1 MASHGRRYASTR
13 IKMMKTYKNQVR
25 RANTKIRKLNK
36 SAYGG
41 ETNPAISQY
50 TENGSFPKARGMNI
64 NQLRR
69 FTSKAR
75 SFNRAETSTPKGA
88 KRVLHQTIRN
98 IFGGHGKTTEQEVQ
112 SMNNIEIYLDDP
124 EKGSRLIQKYFDV
137 FYKVKD
143 KLASMHVSNVSSDE
157 IMDAIKEVTSTSEL
171 IKHTS
176 HEISTHDIN
185 EDTTEVQVKIYFDLL
200 DSADLIDKVIDE
212 LGY

>member
-1 MASHGRRYASTR
+1 MASHGRRHASTR
-13 IKMMKTYKNQVR
+13 TKMIKNYKKQVR
-25 RANTKIRKLNK
+25 LANTKIRKLNK
-36 SAYGG
+36 GTYGG
-41 ETNPAISQY
+41 DINPAINQY

-69 FTSKAR
+69 FISKAR
-75 SFNRAETSTPKGA
+75 SFNHAETSTTKGA
-88 KRVLHQTIRN
+88 KRVMHQTIRN

-112 SMNNIEIYLDDP
+112 AMNNIEIYLDDP

-143 KLASMHVSNVSSDE
+143 KLASKHISNVSSDE

-176 HEISTHDIN
+176 HEISMRDIS
-185 EDTTEVQVKIYFDLL
+185 EDTTEIKETIYIDLL
-200 DSADLIDKVIDE
+200 DSAELIDKVIDD

>member
-1 MASHGRRYASTR
+1 MASHGRRYASLRT
-13 IKMMKTYKNQVR
+13 KMMKTYKNQVR

-36 SAYGG
+36 SVYGG
-41 ETNPAISQY
+41 KTNPAINHY
-50 TENGSFPKARGMNI
+50 TENGSFPNAKGMNI

-98 IFGGHGKTTEQEVQ
+98 IFGGHGQTTEQEVQ
-112 SMNNIEIYLDDP
+112 SMNNIEVFLDDP
-124 EKGSRLIQKYFDV
+124 DKGSRLIKKYFDV

-143 KLASMHVSNVSSDE
+143 KLASMHISNVSSDE
-157 IMDAIKEVTSTSEL
+157 IMDAIKEVTSSSEL
-171 IKHTS
+171 IKNTRD
-176 HEISTHDIN
+176 EISTRDISN
-185 EDTTEVQVKIYFDLL
+185 VVTEIKIKIYFDLL
-200 DSADLIDKVIDE
+200 DSAELIDKIIDQ

>member
-1 MASHGRRYASTR
+1 MASHGRRYASART
-13 IKMMKTYKNQVR
+13 KMMKTYKNQVR

-36 SAYGG
+36 SVYGG
-41 ETNPAISQY
+41 KTNPAINHY
-50 TENGSFPKARGMNI
+50 TENGIFPKAKGMNI

-98 IFGGHGKTTEQEVQ
+98 IFGGHGQTTEQEVQ
-112 SMNNIEIYLDDP
+112 SMNNIDVFLDDP
-124 EKGSRLIQKYFDV
+124 DKGSRLIKRYFDV

-143 KLASMHVSNVSSDE
+143 KLASMHISNVSSDE
-157 IMDAIKEVTSTSEL
+157 IMDAIKEVTSSSEL
-171 IKHTS
+171 IKNTRD
-176 HEISTHDIN
+176 EISTRDISN
-185 EDTTEVQVKIYFDLL
+185 VVTEIKIKIYFDLL
-200 DSADLIDKVIDE
+200 DSAELIDKIIDE

>member
-1 MASHGRRYASTR
+1 MVSHGRRYASART
-13 IKMMKTYKNQVR
+13 KMMKTYKNQVR

-36 SAYGG
+36 STYGG
-41 ETNPAISQY
+41 DTNPAINQY

-69 FTSKAR
+69 FTSKAK

-98 IFGGHGKTTEQEVQ
+98 IFGGHGQTTEQEVQ

-124 EKGSRLIQKYFDV
+124 EKGSLLIKKYFDV

-143 KLASMHVSNVSSDE
+143 KLASMHISNVSSDE
-157 IMDAIKEVTSTSEL
+157 IMDAIKEVTSTDEL
-171 IKHTS
+171 IKHTR
-176 HEISTHDIN
+176 HEISTHDIS
-185 EDTTEVQVKIYFDLL
+185 EDATEVQVKIYFDLL
-200 DSADLIDKVIDE
+200 DSAELIDKVIDE

>member
-1 MASHGRRYASTR
+1 MASHGRRYTSTR
-13 IKMMKTYKNQVR
+13 TKMMKTYKKQVR
-25 RANTKIRKLNK
+25 RANAKIRKLNK
-36 SAYGG
+36 GIYGG
-41 ETNPAISQY
+41 DINPAINHY
-50 TENGSFPKARGMNI
+50 TDNGSFPKAKGMNI

-69 FTSKAR
+69 FISKAR
-75 SFNRAETSTPKGA
+75 SFNRAETSTTKGA
-88 KRVLHQTIRN
+88 KRVMHQTIRN

-112 SMNNIEIYLDDP
+112 AMNNIEIYLDDP

-143 KLASMHVSNVSSDE
+143 KLASMHISNVSSDE

-176 HEISTHDIN
+176 HEISTRDIS
-185 EDTTEVQVKIYFDLL
+185 EDTTEIKETIYIDLL
-200 DSADLIDKVIDE
+200 DSAELIDKVIDQ

>member
-1 MASHGRRYASTR
+1 MASHGRRHASTR
-13 IKMMKTYKNQVR
+13 SKMRKIYKKQVR
-25 RANTKIRKLNK
+25 LANTKIRKLNK
-36 SAYGG
+36 GTYGG
-41 ETNPAISQY
+41 DINPAINQY
-50 TENGSFPKARGMNI
+50 TDNGTFPKAKGMNI

-75 SFNRAETSTPKGA
+75 SFNRAETSTTKGA
-88 KRVLHQTIRN
+88 KRVMHQTIRN
-98 IFGGHGKTTEQEVQ
+98 IFGGHGQTTEQEVQ

-124 EKGSRLIQKYFDV
+124 QTGSRLIQKYFDV

-143 KLASMHVSNVSSDE
+143 KLASKHISNVSSDE

-171 IKHTS
+171 IKHTRQ
-176 HEISTHDIN
+176 EISTHDIS

>member
-1 MASHGRRYASTR
+1 MASHGRRYASART
-13 IKMMKTYKNQVR
+13 KMMKTYKNQVR

-36 SAYGG
+36 STYGG
-41 ETNPAISQY
+41 DTNPAINHY
-50 TENGSFPKARGMNI
+50 TENGRFPKAKGMNI

-69 FTSKAR
+69 FTSKAK

-98 IFGGHGKTTEQEVQ
+98 IFGGHGQTTEQEVQ
-112 SMNNIEIYLDDP
+112 SMNNIEVYLDDP
-124 EKGSRLIQKYFDV
+124 EKGSLLIKKYFDV

-143 KLASMHVSNVSSDE
+143 KLASMHISNVSSDE
-157 IMDAIKEVTSTSEL
+157 IMDAIKEVTSTDEL
-171 IKHTS
+171 IKHTR
-176 HEISTHDIN
+176 HEISTHDIS

-200 DSADLIDKVIDE
+200 DSAELIDKVIDE

>member
-1 MASHGRRYASTR
+1 MASHGRRHASART
-13 IKMMKTYKNQVR
+13 KMMKIYKKQVR

-36 SAYGG
+36 GIYGG
-41 ETNPAISQY
+41 AINPAINQY

-75 SFNRAETSTPKGA
+75 SFNHAETSTTKGA
-88 KRVLHQTIRN
+88 KRVMHQTIRN
-98 IFGGHGKTTEQEVQ
+98 IFGGHGQTTEEEVRT
-112 SMNNIEIYLDDP
+112 MNNIEIFYDDP
-124 EKGSRLIQKYFDV
+124 EKGSRLIKKYFDV

-143 KLASMHVSNVSSDE
+143 KLASMHISNVSSDE
-157 IMDAIKEVTSTSEL
+157 IMNAIKEVTSTDEL

-176 HEISTHDIN
+176 HEISTRNLGD
-185 EDTTEVQVKIYFDLL
+185 ESVEVQYSVYIDLL
-200 DSADLIDKVIDE
+200 DSAELIDKVIDD

>member
-1 MASHGRRYASTR
+1 MASHGRRYASAHT
-13 IKMMKTYKNQVR
+13 KMMKTYKNQVR

-36 SAYGG
+36 SVYGG
-41 ETNPAISQY
+41 KTNPAINHY
-50 TENGSFPKARGMNI
+50 TENGIFPKAKGMNI

-98 IFGGHGKTTEQEVQ
+98 IFGGHGQTTEQEVQ
-112 SMNNIEIYLDDP
+112 SMNNIEVFLEDP
-124 EKGSRLIQKYFDV
+124 DKGSRLIKKYFDV

-143 KLASMHVSNVSSDE
+143 KLASMHISNVSSDE
-157 IMDAIKEVTSTSEL
+157 IMDAIKEVTSSSEL
-171 IKHTS
+171 IKNTRD
-176 HEISTHDIN
+176 EISTQDISN
-185 EDTTEVQVKIYFDLL
+185 VVTEIKIKIYFDLL
-200 DSADLIDKVIDE
+200 DSAELIDKIIDK

>member
-1 MASHGRRYASTR
+1 MASHGRRYASART
-13 IKMMKTYKNQVR
+13 KMMKTYKNQVR

-36 SAYGG
+36 SVYGG
-41 ETNPAISQY
+41 KTNPAINHY
-50 TENGSFPKARGMNI
+50 TENGIFPKAKGMNI

-98 IFGGHGKTTEQEVQ
+98 IFGGHGQTTEQEVQ
-112 SMNNIEIYLDDP
+112 SMNNIEVFLDDP
-124 EKGSRLIQKYFDV
+124 DKGSRLIKKYFDV

-143 KLASMHVSNVSSDE
+143 KLASMHISNVSSDE
-157 IMDAIKEVTSTSEL
+157 IMNAIKEVTSSSEL
-171 IKHTS
+171 IKNTRD
-176 HEISTHDIN
+176 EISTRDISN
-185 EDTTEVQVKIYFDLL
+185 VVTEIKIKIYFDLL
-200 DSADLIDKVIDE
+200 DSAELIDKIIDE

>member
-1 MASHGRRYASTR
+1 MASHGRRYASART
-13 IKMMKTYKNQVR
+13 KMMKTYKNQVR

-36 SAYGG
+36 STYGG
-41 ETNPAISQY
+41 VTNPAIKHY

-69 FTSKAR
+69 FTSKAT

-98 IFGGHGKTTEQEVQ
+98 IFGGHGQTTAQEVQ
-112 SMNNIEIYLDDP
+112 SMNNIEVFLDDP
-124 EKGSRLIQKYFDV
+124 DKGSRLIKKYFDV

-143 KLASMHVSNVSSDE
+143 KLASMHISNVSSDE
-157 IMDAIKEVTSTSEL
+157 IMDAIKEVTSSSEL
-171 IKHTS
+171 IKNTRD
-176 HEISTHDIN
+176 EISTRDISN
-185 EDTTEVQVKIYFDLL
+185 VVTEIKIKIYFDLL
-200 DSADLIDKVIDE
+200 DSAELIDKIIDE

>member
-1 MASHGRRYASTR
+1 MASHGRRYASART
-13 IKMMKTYKNQVR
+13 KMMKTYKNQVR

-36 SAYGG
+36 STYGG
-41 ETNPAISQY
+41 DTNPAINQY
-50 TENGSFPKARGMNI
+50 TMNGSFPKARGMNI

-69 FTSKAR
+69 FTSKAK

-98 IFGGHGKTTEQEVQ
+98 IFGGHGQTTEQEVQ

-143 KLASMHVSNVSSDE
+143 KLASMHISNVSSDE
-157 IMDAIKEVTSTSEL
+157 IMDAIKEVTSTDEL
-171 IKHTS
+171 IKHTR
-176 HEISTHDIN
+176 HEISTHDIS

-200 DSADLIDKVIDE
+200 DSAELIDKVIDD

>member
-1 MASHGRRYASTR
+1 MASHGRRYASART
-13 IKMMKTYKNQVR
+13 KMMKTYKNQVR

-36 SAYGG
+36 SVYGG
-41 ETNPAISQY
+41 KTNPAINHY

-69 FTSKAR
+69 FSSKAR

-98 IFGGHGKTTEQEVQ
+98 IFGGHGQTTEQEVQ
-112 SMNNIEIYLDDP
+112 SMNNIEVFLDDP
-124 EKGSRLIQKYFDV
+124 DKGSRLIKKYFDV

-143 KLASMHVSNVSSDE
+143 KLASMHISNVSSDE
-157 IMDAIKEVTSTSEL
+157 IMDAIKEVTSSSEL
-171 IKHTS
+171 IKNTRD
-176 HEISTHDIN
+176 EISTRDISN
-185 EDTTEVQVKIYFDLL
+185 VVTEIKIKIYFDLL
-200 DSADLIDKVIDE
+200 DSAELIDKIIDK

>member
-13 IKMMKTYKNQVR
+13 TKMMKTYKNQVR

-36 SAYGG
+36 STYGG
-41 ETNPAISQY
+41 DTNPAINQY
-50 TENGSFPKARGMNI
+50 TENGSFPKAKGMNI

-69 FTSKAR
+69 FTSKAK

-98 IFGGHGKTTEQEVQ
+98 IFGGHGKTTEEEVQ

-143 KLASMHVSNVSSDE
+143 KLASMHISNVSSDE
-157 IMDAIKEVTSTSEL
+157 IMNAIKEVTSTSEL

-176 HEISTHDIN
+176 HEISTHDIS

-200 DSADLIDKVIDE
+200 DSAELIDKVIDD

>member
-1 MASHGRRYASTR
+1 MASHGRRYASART
-13 IKMMKTYKNQVR
+13 KMMKTYKNQVR

-36 SAYGG
+36 SVYGG
-41 ETNPAISQY
+41 KTNPAINHY

-69 FTSKAR
+69 FSSKAR

-98 IFGGHGKTTEQEVQ
+98 IFGGHGQTTEQEVQ
-112 SMNNIEIYLDDP
+112 SMNNIEVFLDDP
-124 EKGSRLIQKYFDV
+124 DKGSRLIKKYFDV

-143 KLASMHVSNVSSDE
+143 KLASMHISNVSSDE
-157 IMDAIKEVTSTSEL
+157 IMDAIKEVTSSSEL
-171 IKHTS
+171 IKNTRD
-176 HEISTHDIN
+176 EISTRDISN
-185 EDTTEVQVKIYFDLL
+185 VVTEIKIKIYFDLL
-200 DSADLIDKVIDE
+200 DSAELIDKIIDQ

>member
-1 MASHGRRYASTR
+1 MASHGRRYASART
-13 IKMMKTYKNQVR
+13 KMMKTYKNQVR

-36 SAYGG
+36 SVYGG
-41 ETNPAISQY
+41 KTNPAINHY
-50 TENGSFPKARGMNI
+50 TENGIFPKAKGMNI

-98 IFGGHGKTTEQEVQ
+98 IFGGHGQTTEQEVQ
-112 SMNNIEIYLDDP
+112 SMNNIEVFLDDP
-124 EKGSRLIQKYFDV
+124 DKGSRLIKKYFDV

-143 KLASMHVSNVSSDE
+143 KLASMHISNVSSDE
-157 IMDAIKEVTSTSEL
+157 IMDAIKEVTSSSEL
-171 IKHTS
+171 IKNTRD
-176 HEISTHDIN
+176 EISTRDISN
-185 EDTTEVQVKIYFDLL
+185 VVTEIKIKIYFDLL
-200 DSADLIDKVIDE
+200 DSAELIDKIIDE